1 MTTTEAP
8 VVMIPVD
15 EPDPLWEIDYHGK
28 KMKAKHRDLFLAG
41 RSTIEENACNAM
53 ADRAVRVSPD
63 YHGPHDTTYHCTR
76 GVHPEHW
83 RHIATS
89 GYRGDQEVLSYWG
102 GTDPKD
108 LATEPVE
115 ADPEPEPFVLQ
126 IGQLYK
132 FKNRPTVLM
141 FVGRRKGQKVEVLDL
156 THQRY
161 RVLDE
166 EQLIPRR
173 TDAEPP
179 TTEQMM
185 WVATFM
191 AEGREKVRT
200 TALEQRSAGYF
211 KSKQDLDKVLGELHL
226 EPTIVV
232 FGGTISVT
240 LDVTAWGVK
249 GTTAVRMAIE
259 EWLKQN
265 PMTMPP
271 TLKVTGTPIVKTNLS
286 ERSG

>member
-15 EPDPLWEIDYHGK
+15 EPDPLWEIDYHSK

-41 RSTIEENACNAM
+41 RTSVEENSCAVI
-53 ADRAVRVSPD
+53 ADRAVRESPD
-63 YHGPHDTTYHCTR
+63 YHGPRDTAYHCTR
-76 GVHPEHW
+76 GVHPDHW
-83 RHIATS
+83 RHIATA

-102 GTDPKD
+102 GIDPKD
-108 LATEPVE
+108 LATEAVE

-191 AEGREKVRT
+191 AEGREKVRK

-226 EPTIVV
+226 EPTIMVL
-232 FGGTISVT
+232 GGRVT
-240 LDVTAWGVK
+240 VTFDVTVK
-249 GTTAVRMAIE
+249 GLKTVTAARDAVTTWIKANPPSLPSTFKMNASVLVE
-259 EWLKQN
+259 TSLK
-265 PMTMPP
+265 
-271 TLKVTGTPIVKTNLS
+271 